1 MRENELLLKKIIP
14 PKTREERDCFSNEEI
29 IAELNQEQIKYIEK
43 RLIEL
48 LETDHDYLIAE
59 TLVHIKSEKS
69 IPEIFKQL
77 KKSSSS
83 FEKIKWASFINEI
96 NNGDKE
102 MELIAYNE
110 CKKMEFIYEI
120 EGIVFCDLI
129 KFKSPRIEKQIEKY
143 IEHKYFLVNHYA
155 KLVLN
160 YNGYSDN
167 YNQKSNSKEW
177 WEFWK

>member
-1 MRENELLLKKIIP
+1 MKENELLLKKIIP

-29 IAELNQEQIKYIEK
+29 IAGLNQDQIEYIE
-43 RLIEL
+43 RQLIKL
-48 LETDHDYLIAE
+48 LEKDNDYLIAE
-59 TLVHIKSEKS
+59 TLVYIKSKKS
-69 IPEIFKQL
+69 IPTIFKQL
-77 KKSSSS
+77 KNSSSP

-110 CKKMEFIYEI
+110 CKKMKFIYEI

-129 KFKSPRIEKQIEKY
+129 KFKSPRIDNEIKKY
-143 IEHKYFLVNHYA
+143 VNHKYFLVNHYA

-160 YNGYSDN
+160 YNGYADN
-167 YNQKSNSKEW
+167 YLQETKSSKW

>member
-1 MRENELLLKKIIP
+1 MKENELLLKKIIP

-29 IAELNQEQIKYIEK
+29 IAELNQEEIKYIEK
-43 RLIEL
+43 RLIDL
-48 LETDHDYLIAE
+48 LETDNDYLIAE
-59 TLVHIKSEKS
+59 TLVYIKSEKS
-69 IPEIFKQL
+69 IPAIFKQL

-96 NNGDKE
+96 RNGDKE

-110 CKKMEFIYEI
+110 CKKMKFIYEI
-120 EGIVFCDLI
+120 QGTVFCDLI
-129 KFKSPRIEKQIEKY
+129 KFKSPRIEKY
-143 IEHKYFLVNHYA
+143 VEHKYFLVNHYA

-167 YNQKSNSKEW
+167 YNQKSKSKKW
-177 WEFWK
+177 